1 MPDFVNH
8 IYPSKTAVL
17 VINMSNGF
25 VSPGALNYVDSG
37 HRFAPELGRFLDRC
51 RRQKIAV
58 IYAVQAYRPDGA
70 DLPRNIRRCSW
81 SRNCTACID
90 GTWEC
95 EIYEPCAPSESD
107 IIIKKQHY
115 DAFHQTDL
123 AVVLQASQI
132 DTIAIAGVC
141 TDVSCLYTARGAFYR
156 NYKIIVLEDLTGTKA
171 WPGLGYGS
179 VSEREQHL
187 AAINN
192 LSATNAQ
199 VMDSKEFWKYIRTE

>member
-81 SRNCTACID
+81 SRNGTACID

-141 TDVSCLYTARGAFYR
+141 TDVSCLYTARGAFYLSLIHIFSR
-156 NYKIIVLEDLTGTKA
+156 WTLWRPGAFFWPELWMTGGRVKL
-171 WPGLGYGS
+171 PFVPCSVNLG
-179 VSEREQHL
+179 
-187 AAINN
+187 
-192 LSATNAQ
+192 
-199 VMDSKEFWKYIRTE
+199 